1 MQLNELRW
9 SFYRGEYGVTS
20 LCDMNWSDFF
30 SAFNKEKLIRLAYFY
45 LRKFSMVDLKLF
57 SDQLD
62 TYIIDL
68 CNDDRLFGIENI
80 Y

>member
-1 MQLNELRW
+1 
-9 SFYRGEYGVTS
+9 
-20 LCDMNWSDFF
+20 
-30 SAFNKEKLIRLAYFY
+30 
-45 LRKFSMVDLKLF
+45 MVDLKLF

>member
-1 MQLNELRW
+1 
-9 SFYRGEYGVTS
+9 
-20 LCDMNWSDFF
+20 
-30 SAFNKEKLIRLAYFY
+30 
-45 LRKFSMVDLKLF
+45 MVDLKLL

-68 CNDDRLFGIENI
+68 CNDDGLSGIENI